1 MGINLAIIPARGG
14 SKGIPMKNIKIIAGK
29 PLVVWTIE
37 SAKQAK
43 SVDEIVVSSDSL
55 EIRELAIQ
63 HGIKAIDRSKGL
75 ERDNIHAIHVV
86 IDCLHFYEK
95 KGIIVNGVAMLL
107 PTAPLR
113 KAEDIDNA
121 FNILHTG
128 SSSSVVGICKCDKP
142 QSSFRYISNHILYPI
157 MPVNKFETQRQ
168 EIKNPIYEVNGA
180 IFVANKAHVDT
191 YKSFHS
197 GSPAPYIMSKINSI
211 DINDMEDFQI
221 AEVMLKHGL

>member
-14 SKGIPMKNIKIIAGK
+14 SKGIPMKNIKKIAGK
-29 PLVVWTIE
+29 PLVIWTIE
-37 SAKQAK
+37 SARQAK
-43 SVDEIVVSSDSL
+43 LVDEIVVSSDSL

-75 ERDNIHAIHVV
+75 EKDNIHAIYVI
-86 IDCLHFYEK
+86 IDCLHFFEK
-95 KGIIVNGVAMLL
+95 KGIIVDKVAMLL

-121 FNILHTG
+121 FNILYNG
-128 SSSSVVGICKCDKP
+128 DSSSVVGVCKCDKP
-142 QSSFRYISNHILYPI
+142 QSNFRYINNNILYPI
-157 MPVNKFETQRQ
+157 MPVNKFEIQRQ

-180 IFVANKAHVDT
+180 IFVANKKHINV
-191 YKSFHS
+191 YKSFHA
-197 GSPAPYIMSKINSI
+197 GNPAPYVMSKINSI